1 MHSEGLPAYPDND
14 FSALGTIKRAMGY
27 EPVPHYEPIHSS
39 SNEFDDSNARKRMRN
54 ILKATPILLSTTLP
68 ELSDTTKVQA
78 ATAMIHEAEEL
89 AVMSIDSFRAVE
101 QAFIALNLV
110 ETRGPSE
117 CCRQEAR
124 QSMARVCGYIR
135 VRSEGPLFSQVMK

>member
-1 MHSEGLPAYPDND
+1 
-14 FSALGTIKRAMGY
+14 MGRT
-27 EPVPHYEPIHSS
+27 PVAHYEPINSFT
-39 SNEFDDSNARKRMRN
+39 NDFDGVDACRKMRN
-54 ILKATPILLSTTLP
+54 ILRATPFLLGTTLP
-68 ELSDTTKVQA
+68 ELSETTRVQA

-89 AVMSIDSFRAVE
+89 AVLSVNSFRAVE

-117 CCRQEAR
+117 CCRQQAR

-135 VRSEGPLFSQVMK
+135 VLSEKLAYPA